1 MHFKLHLYRI
11 KATAVTHSPAL
22 VNSRFSIRV
31 SRYNELLPQDDQAD
45 SDILFCSFS
54 FFVGIKK
61 FYLFLKKLKYS

>member
-11 KATAVTHSPAL
+11 KTAVVTHPPTL

-45 SDILFCSFS
+45 SDTSVLSFLF
-54 FFVGIKK
+54 
-61 FYLFLKKLKYS
+61 FL